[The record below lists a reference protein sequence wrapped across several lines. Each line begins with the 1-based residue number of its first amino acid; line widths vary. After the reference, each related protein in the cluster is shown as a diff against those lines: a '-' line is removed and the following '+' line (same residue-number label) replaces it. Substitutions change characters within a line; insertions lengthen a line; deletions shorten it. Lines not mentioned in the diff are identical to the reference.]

1 MAPRKLSFKIYLD
14 FGHLVDLSKEEITDS
29 LKQLAKVTGG
39 REQVAGMEKA
49 FKRIIWTF

>member
-1 MAPRKLSFKIYLD
+1 MN

-39 REQVAGMEKA
+39 REQVAGREKA
-49 FKRIIWTF
+49 VKGIIWTF